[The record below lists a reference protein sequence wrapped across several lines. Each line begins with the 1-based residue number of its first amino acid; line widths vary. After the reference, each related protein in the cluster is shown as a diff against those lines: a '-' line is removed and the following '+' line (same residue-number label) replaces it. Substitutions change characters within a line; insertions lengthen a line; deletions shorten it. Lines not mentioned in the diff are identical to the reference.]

1 MKSFVR
7 YGVGGALL
15 VFGLLRIGV
24 VSLLLG
30 QLFGVYEIAAFIEPI
45 EDTQKFLSVHNSDAL
60 IPLTATSYFAVL
72 VAMGL
77 SLTLGAYGALR
88 RAKWGLALIAL
99 YLAMHAGLFVN
110 FLTIN
115 PKIVLVFAGA
125 ALLGALVW
133 ANREE

>member
-7 YGVGGALL
+7 FSVGGALL

-30 QLFGVYEIAAFIEPI
+30 QVFGLFEMAAFIEPI
-45 EDTQKFLSVHNSDAL
+45 EDTHNFLSVHNADAL

-77 SLTLGAYGALR
+77 SLTLGAYGAMQ

-110 FLTIN
+110 FQTIN
-115 PKIVLVFAGA
+115 PKIVLVIAGA
-125 ALLGALVW
+125 ALLGALAW